1 MATTEDRPASLDGIA
16 EWRRQLYEASPE
28 RQGELFSTIS
38 GLEVD
43 PLYTADSVEIDEDRD
58 LGYPGIYPFTRGVY
72 PSMYR
77 GKLWTMRQFA
87 GFGTAEETNERFRY
101 LLDHGQTGLS
111 TAFDMPSLMGYD
123 SDHPRS
129 LGEVGREGVAI
140 DSLEDMET
148 LFAGIPLGEVST
160 SMTIN
165 CTAPIALAFYVC
177 VAEEQGVPRSELRG
191 TIQTDILKEYI
202 AQKEWIYP
210 PEPSMRLVTDMV
222 EFCAREMP
230 KWHPISISGYH
241 IREAGSNALQELAFT
256 LMNGFTYVEAA
267 IERGLDVDDFAPR
280 LSFFFNAHLDF
291 FEEIAKYRAAR
302 RIWAREMRER
312 YGAKN
317 PRSWLMRFHT
327 QTAGVSLTAQQ
338 PEVNIVRTALEALSA
353 VLGGT
358 QSLHT
363 NSFDEALALPTENA
377 VRLALRTQQV
387 IAHETGVVN
396 TIDPLGGSYFVEDLT
411 NRLETEAYE
420 YFDRIRALGGVIPAI
435 KENFFQR
442 EIADA
447 SFRYQSEVEAKQRI
461 IVGVNRYQ
469 QQEDTELELLRID
482 PALETTADRAGHRAA
497 RPPGL
502 GEGGGDARGSQARR
516 GGRRE
521 PHAPDR
527 RRVTGVRDHGRDV
540 RHAPRGVG
548 RMARD
553 SGLLG
558 GIRP

>member
-1 MATTEDRPASLDGIA
+1 MSAVATTGDRPGIESEA
-16 EWRRQLYEASPE
+16 EEWRRELYDAVPE

-38 GLEVD
+38 GLENE
-43 PLYTADSVEIDEDRD
+43 PLYTPETVETDYDRD
-58 LGYPGIYPFTRGVY
+58 LGYPGVYPFTRGVY

-77 GKLWTMRQFA
+77 GRLWTMRQFA

-111 TAFDMPSLMGYD
+111 TAFDMPTLMGYD

-140 DSLEDMET
+140 DSLADVET
-148 LFAGIPLGEVST
+148 LFEGIPLAHVST

-165 CTAPIALAFYVC
+165 APAAMLLAFYAC
-177 VAEEQGVPRSELRG
+177 VGEQQGASPAELRG

-202 AQKEWIYP
+202 AQKEWIFP

-241 IREAGSNALQELAFT
+241 IREAGSNAIQELAFT
-256 LMNGFTYVEAA
+256 LADGFAYVDAA

-280 LSFFFNAHLDF
+280 LSFFFNAHVDF

-302 RIWAREMRER
+302 RIWARELRDR

-338 PEVNIVRTALEALSA
+338 PEVNIVRTALEAMAA

-363 NSFDEALALPTENA
+363 NSFDEALALPTEDA
-377 VRLALRTQQV
+377 VRIALRTQQV
-387 IAHETGVVN
+387 IAHETGAVN
-396 TIDPLGGSYFVEDLT
+396 TIDPLGGSYYVEDLT
-411 NRLETEAYE
+411 NRLEAEAYD
-420 YFDRIRALGGVIPAI
+420 YFDRIEKLGGVIPAI

-447 SFRYQSEVEAKQRI
+447 SFRYQHEVEQKQRI
-461 IVGVNRYQ
+461 IVGVNRY
-469 QQEDTELELLRID
+469 ELEDEPEVEILRID
-482 PALETTADRAGHRAA
+482 PALERKQIQRVQALRGRRDSVAVETALARLKQAAA
-497 RPPGL
+497 RDDDNLMPPLVEASRAYVTL
-502 GEGGGDARGSQARR
+502 GEMCEAL
-516 GGRRE
+516 RE
-521 PHAPDR
+521 VWGTWTETP
-527 RRVTGVRDHGRDV
+527 VF
-540 RHAPRGVG
+540 
-548 RMARD
+548 
-553 SGLLG
+553 
-558 GIRP
+558 

>member
-1 MATTEDRPASLDGIA
+1 VATTGDRPGIESETD
-16 EWRRQLYEASPE
+16 EWRRELYEAAPE

-38 GLEVD
+38 GLEND
-43 PLYTADSVEIDEDRD
+43 PLYTPDTVEIDYEAE
-58 LGYPGIYPFTRGVY
+58 LGYPGVYPFTRGVY

-77 GKLWTMRQFA
+77 GRLWTMRQFA

-111 TAFDMPSLMGYD
+111 TAFDMPTLMGYD

-140 DSLEDMET
+140 DSLADVET
-148 LFAGIPLGEVST
+148 LFQGIPLAEVST

-165 CTAPIALAFYVC
+165 APAAMLLAFYAC
-177 VAEEQGVPRSELRG
+177 VGEQQGASPAELRG

-202 AQKEWIYP
+202 AQKEWIFP

-241 IREAGSNALQELAFT
+241 IREAGSNAIQELAFT
-256 LMNGFTYVEAA
+256 LADGFAYVDAA

-280 LSFFFNAHLDF
+280 LSFFFNAHVDF

-302 RIWAREMRER
+302 RIWARELRDR

-338 PEVNIVRTALEALSA
+338 PEVNIVRTALEAMAA

-363 NSFDEALALPTENA
+363 NSFDEALALPTEDA
-377 VRLALRTQQV
+377 VRIALRTQQV
-387 IAHETGVVN
+387 IAHETGAVN
-396 TIDPLGGSYFVEDLT
+396 TIDPLGGSYYVEDLT
-411 NRLETEAYE
+411 NRLEAEAYD
-420 YFDRIRALGGVIPAI
+420 YFDRIEKLGGVIPAI

-447 SFRYQSEVEAKQRI
+447 SFRYQHEVEQKQRI
-461 IVGVNRYQ
+461 IVGVNRY
-469 QQEDTELELLRID
+469 ELEDEPEVEILRID
-482 PALETTADRAGHRAA
+482 PTLEGKQIERVRALRGRRDSAAVEAALARLKQAAA
-497 RPPGL
+497 RDRDNLMPPLVEAAKAYVSL
-502 GEGGGDARGSQARR
+502 GEMCDAL
-516 GGRRE
+516 RE
-521 PHAPDR
+521 TWGTWTETP
-527 RRVTGVRDHGRDV
+527 VF
-540 RHAPRGVG
+540 
-548 RMARD
+548 
-553 SGLLG
+553 
-558 GIRP
+558 

>member
-1 MATTEDRPASLDGIA
+1 MSPVATTGDRPGIENETDG
-16 EWRRQLYEASPE
+16 WRRELYDAAPE

-38 GLEVD
+38 GLENE
-43 PLYTADSVEIDEDRD
+43 PLYTPDAVEIDYDAE
-58 LGYPGIYPFTRGVY
+58 LGYPGVYPFTRGVY

-77 GKLWTMRQFA
+77 GRLWTMRQFA

-111 TAFDMPSLMGYD
+111 TAFDMPTLMGYD

-140 DSLEDMET
+140 DSLADVET
-148 LFAGIPLGEVST
+148 LFQGIPLVEVST

-165 CTAPIALAFYVC
+165 APAAMLLAFYAC
-177 VAEEQGVPRSELRG
+177 VGEQQGTSPAELRG

-202 AQKEWIYP
+202 AQKEWIFP

-241 IREAGSNALQELAFT
+241 IREAGSNAIQELAFT
-256 LMNGFTYVEAA
+256 LADGFAYIDAA
-267 IERGLDVDDFAPR
+267 IERGLDIDDFAPR
-280 LSFFFNAHLDF
+280 LSFFFNAHVDF

-302 RIWAREMRER
+302 RIWARELRDR
-312 YGAKN
+312 YGAKS

-338 PEVNIVRTALEALSA
+338 PEVNIVRTALEAMAA

-363 NSFDEALALPTENA
+363 NSFDEALALPTEDA
-377 VRLALRTQQV
+377 VRIALRTQQV
-387 IAHETGVVN
+387 IAHETGAVN
-396 TIDPLGGSYFVEDLT
+396 TIDPLGGSYYVEDLT
-411 NRLETEAYE
+411 NRLEAEAYD
-420 YFDRIRALGGVIPAI
+420 YFDRIEKLGGVIPAI

-447 SFRYQSEVEAKQRI
+447 SFRYQHEVEQKQRI

-469 QQEDTELELLRID
+469 LEDEPEVEILRID
-482 PALETTADRAGHRAA
+482 PALEGKQIERVQALRGRRDSAAVEVSLARLKQAAA
-497 RPPGL
+497 REDDNLMPPLVEAAKAYVTL
-502 GEGGGDARGSQARR
+502 GEMCDAL
-516 GGRRE
+516 RE
-521 PHAPDR
+521 TWGTWTETP
-527 RRVTGVRDHGRDV
+527 VF
-540 RHAPRGVG
+540 
-548 RMARD
+548 
-553 SGLLG
+553 
-558 GIRP
+558 

>member
-1 MATTEDRPASLDGIA
+1 MSAVATTGDRPGIESEA
-16 EWRRQLYEASPE
+16 EEWRRELYDAVPE

-38 GLEVD
+38 GLENE
-43 PLYTADSVEIDEDRD
+43 PLYTSDTVETDYDRD
-58 LGYPGIYPFTRGVY
+58 LGYPGVYPFTRGVY

-77 GKLWTMRQFA
+77 GRLWTMRQFA

-111 TAFDMPSLMGYD
+111 TAFDMPTLMGYD

-140 DSLEDMET
+140 DSLADVET
-148 LFAGIPLGEVST
+148 LFEGIPLAHVST

-165 CTAPIALAFYVC
+165 APAAMLLAFYAC
-177 VAEEQGVPRSELRG
+177 VGEQQGASPAELRG

-202 AQKEWIYP
+202 AQKEWIFP

-241 IREAGSNALQELAFT
+241 IREAGSNAIQELAFT
-256 LMNGFTYVEAA
+256 LADGFAYVDAA

-280 LSFFFNAHLDF
+280 LSFFFNAHVDF

-302 RIWAREMRER
+302 RIWARELRDR

-338 PEVNIVRTALEALSA
+338 PEVNIVRTALEAMAA

-363 NSFDEALALPTENA
+363 NSFDEALALPTEDA
-377 VRLALRTQQV
+377 VRIALRTQQV
-387 IAHETGVVN
+387 IAHETGAVN
-396 TIDPLGGSYFVEDLT
+396 TIDPLGGSYYVEDLT
-411 NRLETEAYE
+411 NRLEAEAYD
-420 YFDRIRALGGVIPAI
+420 YFDRIEKLGGVIPAI

-447 SFRYQSEVEAKQRI
+447 SFRYQHEVEQKQRI
-461 IVGVNRYQ
+461 IVGVNRY
-469 QQEDTELELLRID
+469 ELEDEPEVEILRID
-482 PALETTADRAGHRAA
+482 PALERKQIQRVQALRGRRDSVAVETALARVKQAAA
-497 RPPGL
+497 RDDDNLMPPLVEASKAYVTL
-502 GEGGGDARGSQARR
+502 GEMCEAL
-516 GGRRE
+516 RE
-521 PHAPDR
+521 VWGTWTETP
-527 RRVTGVRDHGRDV
+527 VF
-540 RHAPRGVG
+540 
-548 RMARD
+548 
-553 SGLLG
+553 
-558 GIRP
+558 